1 MIDVGATDDDAFTIN
16 QSGNYYIQWAFS
28 CVQPTTN
35 DITYI
40 GYDYPNSTVPIW
52 NTGGKIYGNTGYHQH
67 VWVMGWAGYIDS
79 NDYDSK
85 AMFYAIAA
93 GTTAEIQN
101 AVVYIMFID

>member
-1 MIDVGATDDDAFTIN
+1 
-16 QSGNYYIQWAFS
+16 
-28 CVQPTTN
+28 
-35 DITYI
+35 
-40 GYDYPNSTVPIW
+40 
-52 NTGGKIYGNTGYHQH
+52 
-67 VWVMGWAGYIDS
+67 MGWAGYIDS